1 MRKIKAMGFD
11 DDDDDGV
18 PFVGKDAKGR
28 KDPLLCLSERSV
40 VNKSHVRKEKKK
52 CFCIYTCM

>member
-1 MRKIKAMGFD
+1 MTKIKAMGFD

-28 KDPLLCLSERSV
+28 KDPLLCLSERSFLRRM
-40 VNKSHVRKEKKK
+40 SQ
-52 CFCIYTCM
+52 